1 MQLVDGA
8 GADAH
13 GGSNQ
18 IPGSRGTSVPDLVC
32 VLPNGSGEGK
42 HYAAHE
48 VELLAAHDLF
58 EQHYANGRPVSC
70 TGLTR
75 IA

>member
-1 MQLVDGA
+1 MQLDDGA

-18 IPGSRGTSVPDLVC
+18 IPGSRGTSVPHLVC

-58 EQHYANGRPVSC
+58 EQHHANGRPVSC

-75 IA
+75 ID